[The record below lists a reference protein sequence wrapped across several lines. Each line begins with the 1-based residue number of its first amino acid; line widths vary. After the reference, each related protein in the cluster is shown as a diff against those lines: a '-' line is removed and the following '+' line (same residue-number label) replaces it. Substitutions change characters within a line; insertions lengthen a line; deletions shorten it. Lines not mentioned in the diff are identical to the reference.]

1 MTLLYDRRIRV
12 EVAGLTVEDLR
23 ITFEIEREA
32 DATQNKGTVS
42 IFNLA
47 PANEERIY
55 KRSDEIRV
63 NAGYPETVALLYAGH
78 VERVQRMRQQ
88 LARRTVIKL
97 GDTVRRSGR
106 ENPRLGGVY
115 SATLKGPVAIR
126 EIVRGIAAALE
137 LPFGPLDTI
146 PVDATWTNWAFSG
159 PASAAM
165 SAALRRVKCTWY
177 EDNGKIRINRP
188 RPAGTG
194 ADLQSDGPTIFLSPD
209 SGLIDR
215 PIETDEGAGSEHA
228 ARSGRHG
235 GVQDRPRVRQP
246 QRRVESGRAQ
256 AHRRQLARR
265 AFPDLG
271 GTARP
276 GRRPARSRIESCPNG
291 EGTRWPPR
299 PSALVIPANVMVC
312 DGCRARTGRL
322 PPEFVDLARE
332 LGFERPEKI
341 CIDCLTG
348 GDPRAGGPSS
358 GSKSRNE
365 SGPRTP
371 ARCRNMTCCSM
382 PSRKPSLKAC
392 RSTGDAK
399 L

>member
-137 LPFGPLDTI
+137 LPLGPLDTI

-194 ADLQSDGPTIFLSPD
+194 ADLQSDAPTIFLSPD
-209 SGLIDR
+209 NGLIDR
-215 PIETDEGAGSEHA
+215 PIETDEGAEANMLLDPAVMVGCRIDLESDSL
-228 ARSGRHG
+228 SGAWKVVALRHTGDNWRG
-235 GVQDRPRVRQP
+235 GHFRTW
-246 QRRVESGRAQ
+246 VELRA
-256 AHRRQLARR
+256 
-265 AFPDLG
+265 LG
-271 GTARP
+271 GALPAP
-276 GRRPARSRIESCPNG
+276 G
-291 EGTRWPPR
+291 
-299 PSALVIPANVMVC
+299 
-312 DGCRARTGRL
+312 
-322 PPEFVDLARE
+322 
-332 LGFERPEKI
+332 
-341 CIDCLTG
+341 
-348 GDPRAGGPSS
+348 
-358 GSKSRNE
+358 
-365 SGPRTP
+365 
-371 ARCRNMTCCSM
+371 
-382 PSRKPSLKAC
+382 
-392 RSTGDAK
+392 
-399 L
+399 